1 MMSGA
6 TVSFTIQGEIAL
18 ATLENP
24 PVNALSHG
32 VRVGLKSALERA
44 AADPALAALVILGA
58 GKNFSA
64 GADVREFGQPFRPP
78 ELGEVIELAESLTKP
93 VIAALHGSALGGGLE
108 LALACHFRVALEGTR
123 LGLPE
128 VKLGIIPGGG
138 GTQRLPR
145 LIGARAALSVI
156 AEAKDLDAGEAQR
169 LGLVDLCVAGDLEA
183 AAVDFARRV
192 LRERTPLRRTGE
204 IVPVLDEPTV
214 FEEFTKSVS
223 RRQRGFLAPLEA
235 VKAVRVA
242 YELPFAQGLKRELE
256 MCMALL
262 EGEQSRAQRHAFAAE
277 REIARIPG
285 LQASLPAREIGA
297 VAVVGAGVMGRGI
310 ALCFANAGIPVQL
323 LARTA
328 AAAEQARVAIAK
340 VCAAQV
346 ARGSL
351 SAAQAEQRLTLITAA
366 GAVSELRRADLIVE
380 AISEDLTEK
389 ETLFAEL
396 AVHCR
401 PGTILASNTSFLDLN
416 ALARAS
422 TRAGDVAGLHF
433 FNPAHAMRLLEVV
446 RTPATAP
453 EVSVTLLRLARR
465 LGKIPVLVGAA
476 EGFVAN
482 RMLARRSREALFML
496 EEGALPQ
503 QVDAA
508 LVTFGFPLGPF
519 AVADLGGLDVVLATR
534 RARFAGLTARERAAD
549 LLEQLNAL
557 GRLGQKSGA
566 GWYRYDAERR
576 AQPDPL
582 VQELIAR
589 HSAARGIRRRT
600 ITDEE
605 IVERCLCAMINEG
618 ARLLG
623 EGVVPRPQEIDVI
636 WLHGFGF
643 PAYRGGPMFYADQLG
658 LPRVL
663 AALERYRETVGAEYF
678 TPAPLL
684 QKLAGEA
691 RGFYG
696 P

>member
-1 MMSGA
+1 MSEA
-6 TVSFTIQGEIAL
+6 TVSFTTHGDIAL
-18 ATLENP
+18 ATIEHP
-24 PVNALSHG
+24 PVNALAHG
-32 VRVGLKSALERA
+32 VRVGLKAALERT
-44 AADPALAALVILGA
+44 AADPNLAALIIRGA

-64 GADVREFGQPFRPP
+64 GADVREFGRPFEPP
-78 ELGEVIELAESLTKP
+78 QLGEVIELTEALSKP

-108 LALACHFRVALEGTR
+108 LALACHFRVALAGTR

-156 AEAKDLDAGEAQR
+156 AEGKDLEAAEAQR
-169 LGLVDLCVAGDLEA
+169 LGLVDLCVPADLETA
-183 AAVDFARRV
+183 ALEFARRV
-192 LRERTPLRRTGE
+192 VREGAPLRRTGD
-204 IVPVLDEPTV
+204 IVPVLDEPQV
-214 FEEFTKSVS
+214 FGEFTKSVG

-235 VKAVRVA
+235 VKAVRMA
-242 YELPFAQGLKRELE
+242 FELPFAQGLGRELE

-262 EGEQSRAQRHAFAAE
+262 NGAQSRAQRHAFAAE

-285 LQASLPAREIGA
+285 LKADLPAREIRA
-297 VAVVGAGVMGRGI
+297 AAVVGAGVMGRGI
-310 ALCFANAGIPVQL
+310 ALCFASAGIPVQL

-328 AAAEQARVAIAK
+328 AAAEEARGQIAK
-340 VCAAQV
+340 LCAAQV

-351 SAAQAEQRLTLITAA
+351 AAAEAERRLGLISGT

-380 AISEDLTEK
+380 AISEHRGEK
-389 ETLFAEL
+389 EALFAEV

-401 PGTILASNTSFLDLN
+401 AGAILASNTSFLDLT
-416 ALARAS
+416 ALGRAS
-422 TRAGDVAGLHF
+422 GRAADFAGLHF

-453 EVSVTLLRLARR
+453 QVTVTLLQLARR

-496 EEGALPQ
+496 EEGALPE

-508 LVTFGFPLGPF
+508 LTNFGFPLGPF

-534 RARFAGLTARERAAD
+534 RARFASLTPRERAAD

-557 GRLGQKSGA
+557 GRLGQKSAA

-576 AQPDPL
+576 ALPDPL
-582 VQELIAR
+582 VHELIAR
-589 HSAARGIRRRT
+589 HSAARGIRRRA
-600 ITDEE
+600 ISEEE
-605 IVERCLCAMINEG
+605 IQERCLCAMINEG

-643 PAYRGGPMFYADQLG
+643 PAYRGGPMFYADELG

-663 AALERYRETVGAEYF
+663 AALERYRDTVGAEYF

-684 QKLAGEA
+684 QKLAAEG
-691 RGFYG
+691 RGFYD

>member
-1 MMSGA
+1 MSEA
-6 TVSFTIQGEIAL
+6 TVSFTTQGEIAL
-18 ATLENP
+18 ASIEHP
-24 PVNALSHG
+24 PVNALAHG
-32 VRVGLKSALERA
+32 VRVGLKAALERT
-44 AADPALAALVILGA
+44 AADPALRALVILGA
-58 GKNFSA
+58 GRNFSA
-64 GADVREFGQPFRPP
+64 GADVREFGRPFAPP
-78 ELGEVIELAESLTKP
+78 ELGEVIELTESLAKP
-93 VIAALHGSALGGGLE
+93 VVAALHGSALGGGLE

-156 AEAKDLDAGEAQR
+156 AEGKDLQAAEAQR
-169 LGLVDLCVAGDLEA
+169 LGLVDLCVARDLEA
-183 AAVDFARRV
+183 ASVEFARRV
-192 LRERTPLRRTGE
+192 LREGRPLRRTGA
-204 IVPVLDEPTV
+204 IVPVLDEPQV
-214 FEEFTKSVS
+214 FEEFTRSVG

-235 VKAVRVA
+235 VKAVRLA
-242 YELPFAQGLKRELE
+242 YELPFAQGLRRELQ
-256 MCMALL
+256 MCMALM

-277 REIARIPG
+277 REIARIPD
-285 LQASLPAREIGA
+285 LKSNLPARAISA
-297 VAVVGAGVMGRGI
+297 AAVVGAGVMGRGI

-328 AAAEQARVAIAK
+328 AAADKARAAIAK

-351 SAAQAEQRLTLITAA
+351 TAAEAERRLALITAA
-366 GAVSELRRADLIVE
+366 GAASELRCADLIVE
-380 AISEDLTEK
+380 AIAEDLTEK
-389 ETLFAEL
+389 EDLFAQL
-396 AVHCR
+396 ALHCR
-401 PGTILASNTSFLDLN
+401 PGTILTSNTSFLDLN

-422 TRAGDVAGLHF
+422 TRAADFAGLHF
-433 FNPAHAMRLLEVV
+433 FNPAHAMRLVEVV

-453 EVSVTLLRLARR
+453 EVTVTLLQLARR

-496 EEGALPQ
+496 EEGALPE

-508 LVTFGFPLGPF
+508 LTNFGFPLGPF

-534 RARFAGLTARERAAD
+534 RARFAGLTPRERAAD

-566 GWYRYDAERR
+566 GWYRYDAEHR
-576 AQPDPL
+576 AHPDPS
-582 VQELIAR
+582 VHQLIAR
-589 HSAARGIRRRT
+589 HSAARGIRRRA
-600 ITDEE
+600 IGDEE

-636 WLHGFGF
+636 WLLGFGF
-643 PAYRGGPMFYADQLG
+643 PAYRGGPMFYADTLG

-663 AALERYRETVGAEYF
+663 AALRGYREAVGAEYF

-684 QKLAGEA
+684 EKLAGEA
-691 RGFYG
+691 RGFYH

>member
-1 MMSGA
+1 MSGA

-262 EGEQSRAQRHAFAAE
+262 EGEQSRA
-277 REIARIPG
+277 
-285 LQASLPAREIGA
+285 
-297 VAVVGAGVMGRGI
+297 
-310 ALCFANAGIPVQL
+310 
-323 LARTA
+323 
-328 AAAEQARVAIAK
+328 
-340 VCAAQV
+340 
-346 ARGSL
+346 
-351 SAAQAEQRLTLITAA
+351 
-366 GAVSELRRADLIVE
+366 
-380 AISEDLTEK
+380 
-389 ETLFAEL
+389 
-396 AVHCR
+396 
-401 PGTILASNTSFLDLN
+401 
-416 ALARAS
+416 
-422 TRAGDVAGLHF
+422 
-433 FNPAHAMRLLEVV
+433 
-446 RTPATAP
+446 
-453 EVSVTLLRLARR
+453 
-465 LGKIPVLVGAA
+465 
-476 EGFVAN
+476 
-482 RMLARRSREALFML
+482 
-496 EEGALPQ
+496 
-503 QVDAA
+503 
-508 LVTFGFPLGPF
+508 
-519 AVADLGGLDVVLATR
+519 
-534 RARFAGLTARERAAD
+534 
-549 LLEQLNAL
+549 
-557 GRLGQKSGA
+557 
-566 GWYRYDAERR
+566 
-576 AQPDPL
+576 
-582 VQELIAR
+582 
-589 HSAARGIRRRT
+589 
-600 ITDEE
+600 
-605 IVERCLCAMINEG
+605 
-618 ARLLG
+618 
-623 EGVVPRPQEIDVI
+623 
-636 WLHGFGF
+636 
-643 PAYRGGPMFYADQLG
+643 
-658 LPRVL
+658 
-663 AALERYRETVGAEYF
+663 
-678 TPAPLL
+678 
-684 QKLAGEA
+684 
-691 RGFYG
+691 
-696 P
+696 

>member
-1 MMSGA
+1 MPEA
-6 TVSFTIQGEIAL
+6 TVSFSTHGEIAL
-18 ATLENP
+18 ATLDHP

-32 VRVGLKSALERA
+32 VRVGLKAALERTA
-44 AADPALAALVILGA
+44 TDPKLAALVILGA

-64 GADVREFGQPFRPP
+64 GADVREFGQPFKPP
-78 ELGEVIELAESLTKP
+78 QLGEVIELTEALSKP

-145 LIGARAALSVI
+145 LIGARAALTMI
-156 AEAKDLDAGEAQR
+156 AEGRDLDAAEALR
-169 LGLVDLCVAGDLEA
+169 LGLLDLCVADDLEGA
-183 AAVDFARRV
+183 ALEFARRV
-192 LRERTPLRRTGE
+192 VREGAPLRRTGE
-204 IVPVLDEPTV
+204 IVPLLEEPQV
-214 FEEFTKSVS
+214 FEEFTRSVG

-235 VKAVRVA
+235 IKAVHLA
-242 YELPFAQGLKRELE
+242 YELPFAQGLKRELD

-262 EGEQSRAQRHAFAAE
+262 NGEQSRAQRHAFAAE

-285 LQASLPAREIGA
+285 LRADLPVREIRA
-297 VAVVGAGVMGRGI
+297 AAVVGSGVMGRGI
-310 ALCFANAGIPVQL
+310 ALCFAGAGIPVQL
-323 LARTA
+323 MARTA
-328 AAAEQARVAIAK
+328 ATAEGARDEIGK

-346 ARGSL
+346 ARGTL
-351 SAAQAEQRLTLITAA
+351 TAAEAQRRLGLITPA
-366 GAVSELRRADLIVE
+366 GAVSELRRADLVIE
-380 AISEDLTEK
+380 AISEDLEAK
-389 ETLFAEL
+389 EALFAEL
-396 AVHCR
+396 GVHCR
-401 PGTILASNTSFLDLN
+401 AGAILASNTSFLDLN

-422 TRAGDVAGLHF
+422 TRAADVAGLHF
-433 FNPAHAMRLLEVV
+433 FNPAHAMRLVEAV
-446 RTPATAP
+446 RAAATAP
-453 EVSVTLLRLARR
+453 EVTATLLQLARR

-496 EEGALPQ
+496 EEGALPE

-508 LVTFGFPLGPF
+508 LVNFGFPLGPF

-534 RARFAGLTARERAAD
+534 RARFAGLTPRERAAD

-557 GRLGQKSGA
+557 GRLGQKSQA
-566 GWYRYDAERR
+566 GWYRYDAQRR
-576 AQPDPL
+576 ALPDPL
-582 VQELIAR
+582 VHELIAR
-589 HSAARGIRRRT
+589 HSAARGIRRRV
-600 ITDEE
+600 IAEDE
-605 IVERCLCAMINEG
+605 IVERCVYAMINEG

-643 PAYRGGPMFYADQLG
+643 PAYRGGPMFYADALG

-663 AALERYRETVGAEYF
+663 AGLERYRDSVGAEYF
-678 TPAPLL
+678 TPAPLM

>member
-1 MMSGA
+1 MSGA
-6 TVSFTIQGEIAL
+6 TVSFTTQGEIAL
-18 ATLENP
+18 ATIENP

-32 VRVGLKSALERA
+32 VRVGLEAALERT

-64 GADVREFGQPFRPP
+64 GADVREFGRPFEAP
-78 ELGEVIELAESLTKP
+78 ELGEVIERTESLAKP

-108 LALACHFRVALEGTR
+108 LALACHFRVALAGTR

-145 LIGARAALSVI
+145 LIGARAALTMI
-156 AEAKDLDAGEAQR
+156 AEGRDLAAAEAQS
-169 LGLVDLCVAGDLEA
+169 LGLLDLCVAADLPA
-183 AAVDFARRV
+183 AAVAFAQRV
-192 LRERTPLRRTGE
+192 LREGAPLRRTGA
-204 IVPVLDEPTV
+204 IVPVLEEPQV
-214 FEEFTKSVS
+214 FEEFTQSVG
-223 RRQRGFLAPLEA
+223 RRQRGFRAPLEA
-235 VKAVRVA
+235 IKAVRLA

-262 EGEQSRAQRHAFAAE
+262 HGEQSRAQRHAFAAE

-285 LQASLPAREIGA
+285 LDTSVAAREIQA
-297 VAVVGAGVMGRGI
+297 AAVVGAGVMGRGI
-310 ALCFANAGIPVQL
+310 ALCFATAGIPVQL

-328 AAAEQARVAIAK
+328 AAAERARAEIGR

-346 ARGSL
+346 ARAGL
-351 SAAQAEQRLTLITAA
+351 PAAEAERRLGLITAA

-380 AISEDLTEK
+380 AISEDRTEK
-389 ETLFAEL
+389 EALFEEL
-396 AVHCR
+396 ALHCR
-401 PGTILASNTSFLDLN
+401 PGAILASNTSFLDLN

-422 TRAGDVAGLHF
+422 TRAADFAGLHF

-446 RTPATAP
+446 RTPLTAP
-453 EVSVTLLRLARR
+453 QVTVTLLQLARR

-496 EEGALPQ
+496 EEGALPE

-508 LVTFGFPLGPF
+508 LTNFGFPLGPF

-534 RARFAGLTARERAAD
+534 RARFAGLSARERAAD

-557 GRLGQKSGA
+557 GRLGQKTGA
-566 GWYRYDAERR
+566 GWYRYDAQRR
-576 AQPDPL
+576 ALPDPA
-582 VQELIAR
+582 VHELIAR

-600 ITDEE
+600 LSEEE

-643 PAYRGGPMFYADQLG
+643 PAYRGGPMFYADTLG

-663 AALERYRETVGAEYF
+663 AALERYRDTVGAEYF

-684 QKLAGEA
+684 QKLAGAA
-691 RGFYG
+691 RGFYD